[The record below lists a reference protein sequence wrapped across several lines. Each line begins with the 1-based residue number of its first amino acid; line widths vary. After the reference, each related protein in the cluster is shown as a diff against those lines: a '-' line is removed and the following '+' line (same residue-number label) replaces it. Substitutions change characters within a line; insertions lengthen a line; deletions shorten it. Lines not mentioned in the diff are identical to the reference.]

1 MSPNEYADFVA
12 YITKSLVQY
21 PEEVKVES
29 VEGERS
35 VILEVHVSSADI
47 GKVIG
52 RQGRIARALRTL
64 LQAATACQEKR
75 YALEI
80 LD

>member
-1 MSPNEYADFVA
+1 MEPKEYVEFVT
-12 YITKSLVQY
+12 YITRSLVEH
-21 PEEVKVES
+21 PEKVVVEAI
-29 VEGERS
+29 EGERS
-35 VILEVHVSSADI
+35 VILEVHVSEEDI

-64 LQAATACQEKR
+64 LQAATACEERR

>member
-1 MSPNEYADFVA
+1 MSSKEYAELIE
-12 YITKSLVQY
+12 YIVKSLVQY
-21 PEEVKVES
+21 KDQVSVEI

-35 VILEVHVSSADI
+35 VILELLVSKEDI

-52 RQGRIARALRTL
+52 RQGRIASSLRTL
-64 LQAATACQEKR
+64 LHAATSSQSKH

>member
-1 MSPNEYADFVA
+1 MSPQEYAEFVA
-12 YITKSLVQY
+12 FITKSLVQH
-21 PEEVKVES
+21 PEVVAVEVI
-29 VEGERS
+29 EGERS
-35 VILEVHVSSADI
+35 VILEVRVSQEDI

-64 LQAATACQEKR
+64 LQAATACQDKR

>member
-1 MSPNEYADFVA
+1 MNSTEYAEFIA

-21 PEEVKVES
+21 PEDVVVETI
-29 VEGERS
+29 EGERS
-35 VILEVHVSSADI
+35 VILEVRVSETDI
-47 GKVIG
+47 GKVVG

-64 LQAATACQEKR
+64 LQAVTARQTKR